1 MSLAVKTHLLYPGDM
16 GHAQLGFNIVYST
29 RVSSGVLRGSK
40 LAVVVL
46 RFYVRPAAAELD
58 LMVETILS
66 SVWTENEVPWLDSVY
81 TVC

>member
-1 MSLAVKTHLLYPGDM
+1 MYT
-16 GHAQLGFNIVYST
+16 T

-40 LAVVVL
+40 LAVLVL

-66 SVWTENEVPWLDSVY
+66 SVWTENEVL
-81 TVC
+81 